1 MYLFTYAFDDKNANE
16 LYSGEPPVSAKAP
29 TLVGHQYVTTIR
41 IPPREK
47 SFPDLQAEHPLLR
60 LALRDAGPV
69 CLQARLLEVYS
80 MVHLEL
86 SEI

>member
-16 LYSGEPPVSAKAP
+16 LYSGEPPVSAEAP
-29 TLVGHQYVTTIR
+29 TLVGHQYVPTIR
-41 IPPREK
+41 VPSREK

>member
-1 MYLFTYAFDDKNANE
+1 MSSTQ
-16 LYSGEPPVSAKAP
+16 VSP
-29 TLVGHQYVTTIR
+29 QSQPQSLVGHQYVTTIR
-41 IPPREK
+41 VPSREK

-80 MVHLEL
+80 MVNLEL